1 MYKDTELGK
10 KKGAWALLYRFQSH
24 NPLERGMRLPT
35 NYDYTRDEL
44 KTIRLGKFGVID
56 KTPADLM
63 GRGKR
68 FLNKF
73 SSDFFFE
80 RKKKTCTS
88 VVGKEKKILSTTTTT
103 TVFGG
108 LAFDVATRPLSERAV
123 LL

>member
-1 MYKDTELGK
+1 
-10 KKGAWALLYRFQSH
+10 
-24 NPLERGMRLPT
+24 MRLPI

-44 KTIRLGKFGVID
+44 KRIRLGKFGVID

-68 FLNKF
+68 FSNKF
-73 SSDFFFE
+73 SSDFF
-80 RKKKTCTS
+80 S
-88 VVGKEKKILSTTTTT
+88 SKEKENLHFRRWKRRKKILSTTTT

-108 LAFDVATRPLSERAV
+108 LAFSVATRPLSERAV